1 MEYSKKEK
9 MDAVRGYI
17 KELMALTDRIS
28 NTDNIMKITTLKE
41 RSELFAKLFRANEEM
56 YEILDRLEDK

>member
-17 KELMALTDRIS
+17 KELTVLIDRIA

>member
-1 MEYSKKEK
+1 MEYSKEEK
-9 MDAVRGYI
+9 IDAVRGCI

-28 NTDNIMKITTLKE
+28 NTDNIMKIATLEE
-41 RSELFAKLFRANEEM
+41 RSKLFAKLFGANEEM